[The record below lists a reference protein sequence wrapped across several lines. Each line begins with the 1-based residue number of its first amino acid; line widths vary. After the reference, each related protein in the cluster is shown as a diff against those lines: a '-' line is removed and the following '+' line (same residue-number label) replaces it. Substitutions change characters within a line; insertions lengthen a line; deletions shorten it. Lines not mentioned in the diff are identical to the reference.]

1 MLTLNIYGSIGAMV
15 LFFGTLYFV
24 YPRPLNKLIDFSPMF
39 PLYIYSLKTSENE
52 RFSDI
57 FVGYRKGTLD

>member
-1 MLTLNIYGSIGAMV
+1 MV

-24 YPRPLNKLIDFSPMF
+24 YPRPLNKLIYFSPMF

-57 FVGYRKGTLD
+57 LVGYRKGTLD